1 MAKEN
6 LNINE
11 EIEECTVVPIVGDGA
26 CLFRAL
32 SYLMYG
38 TQDRA
43 MEVRSEIVRYVV
55 NDWSKFSIMTHVS
68 NGDNYGTPEEYFVNM
83 MKNATYGG
91 FCVNSSRINIPI

>member
-6 LNINE
+6 LNVNGE
-11 EIEECTVVPIVGDGA
+11 VEECTVVPIVGDGA

-43 MEVRSEIVRYVV
+43 MEVRTEIVKYVV
-55 NDWSKFSIMTHVS
+55 NDWSKFSIMTHDR
-68 NGDNYGTPEEYFVNM
+68 NGDNYVTPDEYFADM
-83 MKNATYGG
+83 MKNA
-91 FCVNSSRINIPI
+91 